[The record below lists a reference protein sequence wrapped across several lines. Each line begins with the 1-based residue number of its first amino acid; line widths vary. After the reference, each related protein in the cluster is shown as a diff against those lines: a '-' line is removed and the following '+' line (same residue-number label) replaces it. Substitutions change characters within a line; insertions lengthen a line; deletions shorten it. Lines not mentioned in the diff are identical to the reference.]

1 MRLAVIGYGGVGRA
15 FVKLIED
22 KKDALAAAGLIFELK
37 YIIDK
42 ENRADFDA
50 MLCKRDVDMAVIATP
65 TNRHSGEPGYSYIK
79 NALQNGLH
87 VVTADKGPILL
98 AYDELREIAAKHN
111 VQLGIG
117 CTTGGALPAI
127 NGGLIDLAGA
137 KILSIEGVLNG
148 ASNFILDEMRKKN
161 RSYQEALA
169 DAQKLGITETDP
181 TLDVEGWDTAIK
193 LLILVNVLL
202 GQRKTLA
209 DIKVCGITAISA
221 ADIARAARQGQ
232 KYRLLGQ
239 AAYLNGELMMEVAP
253 RALGPEHPFYM
264 ADGKNK
270 AVRYISDTMGDL
282 IIMGGASGLIPAAA
296 SLLRD
301 IVNIYHIHSS
311 LTNTV
316 SLSRQRY

>member
-1 MRLAVIGYGGVGRA
+1 MNISLRLAVIGYGGVGRA

-221 ADIARAARQGQ
+221 ADIARAARRGQ

-301 IVNIYHIHSS
+301 IVNIY
-311 LTNTV
+311 
-316 SLSRQRY
+316 SRPAK

>member
-1 MRLAVIGYGGVGRA
+1 VNISLRLAVIGYGGVGRA

-221 ADIARAARQGQ
+221 ADIARAARRGQ

-301 IVNIYHIHSS
+301 IVNIY
-311 LTNTV
+311 
-316 SLSRQRY
+316 SRPAK